1 MTRGPA
7 RLVDRA
13 AGAAVLVLAVGLL
26 GACGGSPTPVGT
38 SGIDGLSIP
47 TLHPDPADFV
57 DRVDNR
63 WFPLVP
69 GTRWSYRRYTRS
81 TLDTVVATV
90 LPGTR
95 TVEGVETTA
104 VRFVVRRPSGGTTFA
119 AVRWYAQDA
128 AGNVWWFGQRVGGT
142 FAVDPLATASWR
154 AGRHGAEAGLVMAAQ
169 PRVGDGFVNG
179 SRPGAMERRSTVV
192 SLDASV
198 ALQQGEYHH
207 AVETRDL
214 SALAPVV
221 EVQTFYAPGTGMV
234 AQDAEGPVG
243 IQLTL
248 VRVSRP

>member
-7 RLVDRA
+7 QLVARA
-13 AGAAVLVLAVGLL
+13 AGAAVLVLAVGLV
-26 GACGGSPTPVGT
+26 GACGGLPTPVGP
-38 SGIDGLSIP
+38 SGIDGLTIP
-47 TLHPDPADFV
+47 TPRPVPADFV
-57 DRVDNR
+57 DRVDNP

-69 GTRWSYRRYTRS
+69 GTRWTYRRYTRS

-90 LPGTR
+90 LPGAR
-95 TVEGVETTA
+95 TVEGVRTTA
-104 VRFVVRRPSGGTTFA
+104 LRFVVRRLSGRTTFA

-128 AGNVWWFGQRVGGT
+128 AGNVWWFGQRVGAT

-154 AGRHGAEAGLVMAAQ
+154 AGRHGAQAGLVMAAR
-169 PRVGDGFVNG
+169 PRVGDGYVNG
-179 SRPGAMERRSTVV
+179 SRQGAMERRSTVV

-214 SALAPVV
+214 SALAPVT
-221 EVQTFYAPGTGMV
+221 EVQTFFARGTGMV
-234 AQDAEGPVG
+234 AQDAEGPVDA
-243 IQLTL
+243 QLTL